1 MKNKIIKAVAII
13 ILGSGI
19 LIPGLSIS
27 QVASAPTGNGTL
39 ISEETGNFSEIET
52 EEKTTEVATT
62 KLQEK
67 LTKKEVLLTT
77 PKESTTSSVIKSK
90 EVTVT
95 EMATEKVTT
104 PPTTEPKT
112 EVEYTEPPV

>member
-1 MKNKIIKAVAII
+1 MKNRIIKVVAIL
-13 ILGSGI
+13 ILGCGI
-19 LIPGLSIS
+19 LIPCLSIPQIATTS
-27 QVASAPTGNGTL
+27 KGDVTL
-39 ISEETGNFSEIET
+39 ILEETGNFSEIET

-77 PKESTTSSVIKSK
+77 TKESTTSSVIKSK